1 MLPNCTSTT
10 NIYRPVSTRLGKIS
24 TFSTSYFGRDNSTG
38 IDLTEIITKTLMG
51 KKINKIWLKQ
61 KMDKNKKL
69 SLIEVI
75 SMAVGTM
82 IGASIFSIFG
92 LGAKIAGNDLPEA
105 FILSGIYALAVAYS
119 YAILGSKIISNAGPI
134 AFILKGLG
142 DSIVTGALSILM
154 WLTYVIS
161 IALFVKGFAGY
172 FLPFIHVD
180 STAFTIGI
188 VEVIVISFFTALNF
202 FGSKNVGKAEFYI
215 VLIKLS
221 ILLVFI
227 LGGFMSINWEMAK
240 PGFDMAHTK
249 GLLNASIIFFL
260 SYMGFGLITNASENI
275 RNPEKNVP
283 KAIFISIFFVMIF
296 YILIS
301 LVTIGNL
308 PLPDIIK
315 AQENALAIAAK
326 PFLGNFGFI
335 LITIG
340 ALFSISSALNATIFG
355 GANIAYSLAKDGE
368 LPESFERKVWFKS
381 TEGLYFTAGLGL
393 FFALFFNL
401 GAIASITSTVFTVI
415 YIFVL
420 ISHLKLRK
428 EYGGNNILLYINLI
442 VLLIVFGALMKYQW
456 DTQRS
461 AFYGSIFTF
470 IGAFIVEYLYRKVT
484 KREIKDTRISTHLK
498 QKI

>member
-1 MLPNCTSTT
+1 
-10 NIYRPVSTRLGKIS
+10 
-24 TFSTSYFGRDNSTG
+24 
-38 IDLTEIITKTLMG
+38 MG
-51 KKINKIWLKQ
+51 E
-61 KMDKNKKL
+61 NKKL
-69 SLIEVI
+69 SLVEVI

-105 FILSGIYALAVAYS
+105 FILSGIYALVVAYS
-119 YAILGSKIISNAGPI
+119 YAILGGKIISNAGPI

-142 DSIVTGALSILM
+142 DNITTGALSILM

-172 FLPFIHVD
+172 LLPFIHIEP
-180 STAFTIGI
+180 TTFAIGI

-202 FGSKNVGKAEFYI
+202 FGSKAVGKAEFYI

-227 LGGFMSINWEMAK
+227 LGGFMTIDWGMAG
-240 PGFDMAHTK
+240 PGFDSSHTNS
-249 GLLNASIIFFL
+249 LLNASIIFFL

-275 RNPEKNVP
+275 KNPAKNVP
-283 KAIFISIFFVMIF
+283 RAIIISILFVMLF
-296 YILIS
+296 YVLIS

-326 PFLGNFGFI
+326 PFLGNFGFV

-368 LPESFERKVWFKS
+368 LPEFFERKVWAKS
-381 TEGLYFTAGLGL
+381 TEGLYITAVLGL
-393 FFALFFNL
+393 SFALFFDL

-428 EYGGNNILLYINLI
+428 EYGGNKILLLINL
-442 VLLIVFGALMKYQW
+442 LILSVVFVALMKYQW
-456 DTQRS
+456 DSQRS

-470 IGAFIVEYLYRKVT
+470 AVALIVEYFYRKYG
-484 KREIKDTRISTHLK
+484 KREMRDNKISTHA
-498 QKI
+498 QYTDEPGYE

>member
-1 MLPNCTSTT
+1 
-10 NIYRPVSTRLGKIS
+10 
-24 TFSTSYFGRDNSTG
+24 
-38 IDLTEIITKTLMG
+38 
-51 KKINKIWLKQ
+51 
-61 KMDKNKKL
+61 
-69 SLIEVI
+69 
-75 SMAVGTM
+75 MAVGTM

-105 FILSGIYALAVAYS
+105 FILSGIYALVVAYS
-119 YAILGSKIISNAGPI
+119 YAILGGKIISNAGPI

-142 DSIVTGALSILM
+142 DSIITGALSILM

-172 FLPFIHVD
+172 FLPFIHIE
-180 STAFTIGI
+180 STTVAIGI

-202 FGSKNVGKAEFYI
+202 FGSKAVGKAEFYI
-215 VLIKLS
+215 VLVKLT

-227 LGGFMSINWEMAK
+227 LGGFMTINWGMAK
-240 PGFDMAHTK
+240 PSFDTVHTS

-275 RNPEKNVP
+275 KNPTKNVP
-283 KAIFISIFFVMIF
+283 LAIFISILFVMVF
-296 YILIS
+296 YVLIS
-301 LVTIGNL
+301 VVTIGNL
-308 PLPDIIK
+308 PLSDIIK

-368 LPESFERKVWFKS
+368 LPEFFERKLWFKS
-381 TEGLYFTAGLGL
+381 REGLYITAVLGL
-393 FFALFFNL
+393 LFALFFDL

-415 YIFVL
+415 YVFVL
-420 ISHLKLRK
+420 ISHLKLQK
-428 EYGGNNILLYINLI
+428 EYGGNRILLFINLI
-442 VLLIVFGALMKYQW
+442 ILSIVFIALMKYQW
-456 DTQRS
+456 DSQRS
-461 AFYGSIFTF
+461 AFYGSILTF
-470 IGAFIVEYLYRKVT
+470 VGAFIVEYLYRKYG
-484 KREIKDTRISTHLK
+484 KREMKAN
-498 QKI
+498 

>member
-1 MLPNCTSTT
+1 MEN
-10 NIYRPVSTRLGKIS
+10 
-24 TFSTSYFGRDNSTG
+24 
-38 IDLTEIITKTLMG
+38 
-51 KKINKIWLKQ
+51 
-61 KMDKNKKL
+61 NKKL

-82 IGASIFSIFG
+82 IGASIFTIFG

-105 FILSGIYALAVAYS
+105 FILSGIYALVVAYS
-119 YAILGSKIISNAGPI
+119 YAILGGKIISNAGPI

-142 DSIVTGALSILM
+142 DSVVTGALSILM
-154 WLTYVIS
+154 WLTYVVSIS
-161 IALFVKGFAGY
+161 LFVKGFAGY
-172 FLPFIHVD
+172 LLPFIHVEP
-180 STAFTIGI
+180 TTFTTGI

-202 FGSKNVGKAEFYI
+202 FGSKAVGKAEFYI

-227 LGGFMSINWEMAK
+227 LAGFMTLNWGMAK
-240 PGFDMAHTK
+240 PSFDSAHTS

-275 RNPEKNVP
+275 ENPKKNIP
-283 KAIFISIFFVMIF
+283 LAIFISIFFVMIF

-301 LVTIGNL
+301 IVTIGNL
-308 PLPDIIK
+308 PLSDIIK

-368 LPESFERKVWFKS
+368 LPEIFERKSWFKS
-381 TEGLYFTAGLGL
+381 TEGLYITAGLGL
-393 FFALFFNL
+393 LFALFFDL

-420 ISHLKLRK
+420 ISHIKLQK
-428 EYGGNNILLYINLI
+428 EYGGNKILIICNLIILLA
-442 VLLIVFGALMKYQW
+442 VFVALMKYQW
-456 DTQRS
+456 NTQKS
-461 AFYGSIFTF
+461 AFYASIFTF
-470 IGAFIVEYLYRKVT
+470 IGAFIIEYIYRKYRG
-484 KREIKDTRISTHLK
+484 REMNNV
-498 QKI
+498 KIRTNL